1 MPAESIFTVVDLI
14 GVFVGA
20 LTGAL
25 VARRYRYDVAG
36 HWGLALVSGL
46 GGGMIRD
53 VLIQDGAPRA
63 LVDPLYLPMVLIA
76 AACSVFFGR
85 RVDQLKGPILVADAI
100 ALGDFAVA
108 GCLRSID
115 AGLGAWPVVLLGVI
129 TAVGGGVIRD
139 MMIGRPPAIFQQG
152 TLYATAALAAS
163 IAVVI
168 LHALGSPRVV
178 TFAVGLAVGAL
189 LRLGSE
195 RYNWRLWVPG

>member
-1 MPAESIFTVVDLI
+1 MPAETIFTAVDLI

-25 VARRYRYDVAG
+25 VARRFRYDVAG

-63 LVDPLYLPMVLIA
+63 LVDPLYLPTVLVA

-115 AGLGAWPVVLLGVI
+115 AGLGVWPVVLLGVI

-139 MMIGRPPAIFQQG
+139 MLTGQPPVIFQES

-163 IAVVI
+163 IAVVVT
-168 LHALGSPRVV
+168 HALGAPRPL
-178 TFAVGLAVGAL
+178 TFVVGLGVGVL
-189 LRLGSE
+189 LRLGSV
-195 RYNWRLWVPG
+195 RYNWRLWVPR